1 MRTGL
6 WSWVCSYCSW
16 VIWGLI
22 HLLISRVKRFSE
34 GLGLAGC
41 PCLPSEFCPQ
51 YLLLKRTQPRKTVM
65 MKLVRSMGR
74 IQVMCLLAVAE
85 DFTAGGGP
93 WLVMLQ
99 GE

>member
-1 MRTGL
+1 
-6 WSWVCSYCSW
+6 
-16 VIWGLI
+16 
-22 HLLISRVKRFSE
+22 
-34 GLGLAGC
+34 
-41 PCLPSEFCPQ
+41 
-51 YLLLKRTQPRKTVM
+51 M